1 MGKIV
6 CSNCGYK
13 VKNNVKY
20 CPECGTE
27 LNMSA
32 DTHVKKVD
40 IMSNVKKIKKIYVII
55 PAVTLII
62 IIAIVLIVNNKYN
75 TFIRNYK
82 KGNTDAIQSNYD
94 DFDDKDIDK
103 VYGYL
108 SQQAMKIKDA
118 YVNEKI
124 SYEDAKDQLNKIGKS
139 CKTGK
144 ALADYMNCTNEVEKL
159 HNSKASFKMAEDFY
173 AKKNYEKAIDNYK
186 KVIEG
191 DSNYSESQSKIEV
204 LIPTI
209 AQEYYDKAKDEYDKE
224 DYSSALSDIN
234 SAIKYVDNSEYQ
246 DMKQKCVEANNKAIA
261 DKAEAERQR
270 KLLDP
275 GKEITTSRFNIEY
288 IGADFASKILP
299 EKTSGAYSYYNCPN
313 DSIYIDM
320 KFYVTNISD
329 YSANIDFVKG
339 FSASYGTKKYTTC
352 TEYYCELG
360 SSSMD
365 NIFSST
371 NITPLKKIVYHVVL
385 KLPYEA
391 INTNDS
397 ITISFKIDGEEQL
410 LEFR

>member
-20 CPECGTE
+20 CPECGAE

-32 DTHVKKVD
+32 DAHVEKVD

-55 PAVTLII
+55 PVIAIII

-159 HNSKASFKMAEDFY
+159 HNSKALFKMAEDFY

-313 DSIYIDM
+313 DSYIYR
-320 KFYVTNISD
+320 
-329 YSANIDFVKG
+329 
-339 FSASYGTKKYTTC
+339 
-352 TEYYCELG
+352 
-360 SSSMD
+360 
-365 NIFSST
+365 
-371 NITPLKKIVYHVVL
+371 
-385 KLPYEA
+385 YE
-391 INTNDS
+391 ILRNQY
-397 ITISFKIDGEEQL
+397 K
-410 LEFR
+410 